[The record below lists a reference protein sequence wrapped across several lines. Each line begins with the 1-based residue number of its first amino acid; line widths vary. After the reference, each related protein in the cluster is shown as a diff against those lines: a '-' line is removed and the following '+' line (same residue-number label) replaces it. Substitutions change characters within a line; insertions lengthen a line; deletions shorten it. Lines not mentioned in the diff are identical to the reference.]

1 MKRSKKY
8 IILSSVIFFVC
19 TVGFAQI
26 DSLLPLSPFQK
37 GDFYGGVNFKNV
49 PSIKFRNRFR
59 LNNYYKE
66 RDTPISQQY
75 GGVVSMKRKGFIQL
89 STGYGRN
96 SSGFKK
102 ARQYHIGI
110 ENYRLKNLYQ
120 DQVFLKYGVGLRY
133 ENYLLESY
141 FYKSTDLNLC
151 LTIKAGFAYKLSDKV
166 LFSVS
171 TFDGPSYEIYDTS
184 YNDGGVVHMV
194 LWYTT
199 YRLSNLDISLQFK
212 F

>member
-1 MKRSKKY
+1 MGRLTIYLVYSM
-8 IILSSVIFFVC
+8 ILFCNPV
-19 TVGFAQI
+19 FAQEE
-26 DSLLPLSPFQK
+26 LSQQAYPFQK

-49 PSIKFRNRFR
+49 LSVKFRNRFR

-102 ARQYHIGI
+102 ARQYHISI
-110 ENYRLKNLYQ
+110 ENFRLKNLYQ
-120 DQVFLKYGVGLRY
+120 YRLFLKYGVGLRY